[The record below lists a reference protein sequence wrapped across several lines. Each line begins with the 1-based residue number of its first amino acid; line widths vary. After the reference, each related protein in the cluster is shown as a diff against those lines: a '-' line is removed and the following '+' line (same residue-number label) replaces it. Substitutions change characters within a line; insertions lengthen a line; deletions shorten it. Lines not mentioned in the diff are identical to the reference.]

1 MHMNNQDFEHQSNQG
16 GLEVPNIAPRREG
29 GARPPRRTA
38 PSRAAQQRMEELR
51 YRTSR
56 VEASFEEDEDSAY
69 ADAAASSMS
78 GAGQT
83 HRTDGAYDRTAERT
97 NAQGRRMDDAM
108 VAGVQGRRNG
118 HPRMSDEMS
127 ANAPRQRVGD
137 MRMNHD
143 VSNTAQGL
151 RANASAGAGNAP
163 RRARG
168 RKKTNWGRR
177 VMAGI
182 LVLVVIIGGFFGC
195 SAVKSFGQSKYWT
208 VAVFGVD
215 SRDGNLGAGALS
227 DVIMLASI
235 NRKTGDVNLTSV
247 YRDTYLQIDDEGK
260 YHKIN
265 EAYFKGGPK
274 QVIAALNRNFDL
286 DVDDYVTFNWKAVAE
301 GLNVLGGV
309 DLDISDKE
317 FAYINAFIT
326 ETVQGTGLGSVQ
338 LEHSGMNHLDGVQAV
353 AYARLRLMDTDFNRT
368 ARQRKVLELAMQ
380 KAKAASKKTLV
391 ATAMEVMPDIQTSI
405 GADDILD
412 IAKTV
417 KKYNIQNAV
426 GFPFSRDTTNVGK
439 MNVVVPATL
448 VSNVAQLH
456 PYLYGDD
463 ATGYTPSAKVQEISA
478 HIQKKT
484 GIGELPNADIPKIGG
499 GTGVTKAAEGAAN
512 SGDSGKSGNSGQNP
526 AAAVETPA
534 PETAAAAESESALE
548 STEVTADEQT
558 TEEESTI
565 EELSKNE
572 PEASDKNTSFGNG
585 GSNGNSD
592 TNVPSDKHTSSG
604 KADSSDQNDSSDRHN
619 GGTSVKETSRH
630 SAEPGSS
637 SVKETENAGPEVGPV
652 APPQTTEAGPIA
664 ETAA

>member
-1 MHMNNQDFEHQSNQG
+1 MIRKYMNQDFEHQNNQN

-56 VEASFEEDEDSAY
+56 VEASFEEDEDGAY
-69 ADAAASSMS
+69 ADAAASSMGS
-78 GAGQT
+78 V
-83 HRTDGAYDRTAERT
+83 
-97 NAQGRRMDDAM
+97 AQGRRADSDA
-108 VAGVQGRRNG
+108 QSRRREN
-118 HPRMSDEMS
+118 PRMSDAMS
-127 ANAPRQRVGD
+127 ASARRQRVGNT
-137 MRMNHD
+137 RMDDD
-143 VSNTAQGL
+143 VPTAAQGL
-151 RANASAGAGNAP
+151 RSSGAAGTGNAP

-168 RKKTNWGRR
+168 RRKANWGRR

-195 SAVKSFGQSKYWT
+195 SAVKSLGQSKYWT

-274 QVIAALNRNFDL
+274 QAIATLNRNFDL
-286 DVDDYVTFNWKAVAE
+286 DIDDYVTFNWKAVAE

-391 ATAMEVMPDIQTSI
+391 ATAMTVMPDIQTSI

-456 PYLYGDD
+456 PFLYGDD
-463 ATGYTPSAKVQEISA
+463 AAGYTPSAKVQEISA

-499 GTGVTKAAEGAAN
+499 GTGVTKAPEGAAN
-512 SGDSGKSGNSGQNP
+512 SGDSGNSGNSGQNQ
-526 AAAVETPA
+526 AAAVETTA

-548 STEVTADEQT
+548 STEATADAET
-558 TEEESTI
+558 TEEESSI
-565 EELSKNE
+565 EELSKE
-572 PEASDKNTSFGNG
+572 ESKKDAQSDKPGASDKNE
-585 GSNGNSD
+585 D
-592 TNVPSDKHTSSG
+592 SDKNASSG
-604 KADSSDQNDSSDRHN
+604 KNDSSEKN
-619 GGTSVKETSRH
+619 ESSVKETSRH
-630 SAEPGSS
+630 SEEPGSS

>member
-1 MHMNNQDFEHQSNQG
+1 MHMNNQDFEQHSNQG

-56 VEASFEEDEDSAY
+56 VEASFEEDEGSAY
-69 ADAAASSMS
+69 ADAATSSMS
-78 GAGQT
+78 GAGQP
-83 HRTDGAYDRTAERT
+83 HHTDGAYDRTAERT

-108 VAGVQGRRNG
+108 YAGAQSRRNG
-118 HPRMSDEMS
+118 HPLMSNEMS
-127 ANAPRQRVGD
+127 TNARRQRVEN
-137 MRMNHD
+137 MRMDHD
-143 VSNTAQGL
+143 MSTTAQGL
-151 RANASAGAGNAP
+151 RANGASGAGNAP

-168 RKKTNWGRR
+168 RKRANWGRR

-195 SAVKSFGQSKYWT
+195 SAVKSLGQSKYWT

-274 QVIAALNRNFDL
+274 QAIATLNRNFDL
-286 DVDDYVTFNWKAVAE
+286 DIDDYVTFNWKAVAE

-380 KAKAASKKTLV
+380 KAKAASKKTLA
-391 ATAMEVMPDIQTSI
+391 ATAMTVMPDIQTSI
-405 GADDILD
+405 GADDILN

-456 PYLYGDD
+456 PFLYGDD
-463 ATGYTPSAKVQEISA
+463 AAGYTPSAKVQEISA

-499 GTGVTKAAEGAAN
+499 GTGVTKAPEAAAN
-512 SGDSGKSGNSGQNP
+512 SGDSGNSRNSGQNQ
-526 AAAVETPA
+526 AVETAA
-534 PETAAAAESESALE
+534 PETAAAAESESVLE
-548 STEVTADEQT
+548 STEVTTEEQT

-565 EELSKNE
+565 EELSKDE
-572 PEASDKNTSFGNG
+572 HSDKPEASDKNTSFGNG

-592 TNVPSDKHTSSG
+592 SNVSSDKHTSSG

-619 GGTSVKETSRH
+619 GGTSVKET
-630 SAEPGSS
+630 
-637 SVKETENAGPEVGPV
+637 ENAGPEVGPV

>member
-1 MHMNNQDFEHQSNQG
+1 MIRKYMNQDFEHQNNQN

-56 VEASFEEDEDSAY
+56 VEASFEEDEDN
-69 ADAAASSMS
+69 AATSPMS
-78 GAGQT
+78 GVGQT
-83 HRTDGAYDRTAERT
+83 HRTDGTYDRTAERT

-108 VAGVQGRRNG
+108 VAGAQGKRNG

-127 ANAPRQRVGD
+127 ANARRQRVGNT
-137 MRMNHD
+137 RMDHD

-151 RANASAGAGNAP
+151 RANGASGAGNAP

-168 RKKTNWGRR
+168 RRKANWGRR

-195 SAVKSFGQSKYWT
+195 SAVKSLGQSKYWT

-215 SRDGNLGAGALS
+215 SRDGNLDAGALS

-274 QVIAALNRNFDL
+274 QAIATLNRNFDL
-286 DVDDYVTFNWKAVAE
+286 DIDDYVTFNWKAVAE

-380 KAKAASKKTLV
+380 KAKAASKKTLM

-456 PYLYGDD
+456 PFLYGDD
-463 ATGYTPSAKVQEISA
+463 AAGYTPSAKVQEISA

-512 SGDSGKSGNSGQNP
+512 SGDSGNSGNSGQNQ
-526 AAAVETPA
+526 AAAVETAA
-534 PETAAAAESESALE
+534 PETAAESESVLE
-548 STEVTADEQT
+548 STEATAEDHT

-565 EELSKNE
+565 EELSKEESKKDE
-572 PEASDKNTSFGNG
+572 PSDKPEDSDKNENSDKNA
-585 GSNGNSD
+585 SNG
-592 TNVPSDKHTSSG
+592 K
-604 KADSSDQNDSSDRHN
+604 NDSPDQSA
-619 GGTSVKETSRH
+619 SVVKETSRH

-637 SVKETENAGPEVGPV
+637 SVKETENAGSEVGPV

>member
-69 ADAAASSMS
+69 ADAAASSMGS
-78 GAGQT
+78 T
-83 HRTDGAYDRTAERT
+83 
-97 NAQGRRMDDAM
+97 AQGRRADSSAGDAM
-108 VAGVQGRRNG
+108 YAGAQSRRNG
-118 HPRMSDEMS
+118 NPRMSDEMS
-127 ANAPRQRVGD
+127 AAARRQRVGNT
-137 MRMNHD
+137 RMND
-143 VSNTAQGL
+143 DAPTAAQGL
-151 RANASAGAGNAP
+151 RSNGAAGAGKAP

-168 RKKTNWGRR
+168 RRKANWGRR

-195 SAVKSFGQSKYWT
+195 SAVKSLGQSKYWT

-265 EAYFKGGPK
+265 EAYLKGGPK
-274 QVIAALNRNFDL
+274 QAIAALNRNFDL
-286 DVDDYVTFNWKAVAE
+286 DIDDYVTFNWKAVAE

-391 ATAMEVMPDIQTSI
+391 ATAMTVMPDIQTSI

-456 PYLYGDD
+456 PFLYGDD
-463 ATGYTPSAKVQEISA
+463 AAGFTPSAKVQEISA

-499 GTGVTKAAEGAAN
+499 GTGVTKAPEAAAN
-512 SGDSGKSGNSGQNP
+512 SGDSGNSGNSAQNQ
-526 AAAVETPA
+526 AAAVETAA

-548 STEVTADEQT
+548 STEATADAET
-558 TEEESTI
+558 KEEESSI
-565 EELSKNE
+565 EELSKE
-572 PEASDKNTSFGNG
+572 ESKKDEQSDKPGASDKNEH
-585 GSNGNSD
+585 
-592 TNVPSDKHTSSG
+592 SDKNASSG
-604 KADSSDQNDSSDRHN
+604 KNDSSEKNDS
-619 GGTSVKETSRH
+619 SVKETSRH
-630 SAEPGSS
+630 SEEPGSS
-637 SVKETENAGPEVGPV
+637 SVKETGNAGPEVGPV
-652 APPQTTEAGPIA
+652 APPQIA

>member
-1 MHMNNQDFEHQSNQG
+1 MHMNNQDFEHQNNQN

-69 ADAAASSMS
+69 ADAAASSMGS
-78 GAGQT
+78 AAQGRRA
-83 HRTDGAYDRTAERT
+83 DGTYERAAVRP
-97 NAQGRRMDDAM
+97 NAQGRSADSGA
-108 VAGVQGRRNG
+108 QSRRSEN
-118 HPRMSDEMS
+118 PRMSGEMS
-127 ANAPRQRVGD
+127 ASARRQRVGND
-137 MRMNHD
+137 D
-143 VSNTAQGL
+143 VPTAAQGL
-151 RANASAGAGNAP
+151 RSNGAAGDGNAP

-168 RKKTNWGRR
+168 RRKANWGRR

-195 SAVKSFGQSKYWT
+195 SAVKSLGQSKYWT

-247 YRDTYLQIDDEGK
+247 YRDTYLQIDEEGK

-274 QVIAALNRNFDL
+274 QAIATLNRNFDL
-286 DVDDYVTFNWKAVAE
+286 DIDDYVTFNWKAVAE

-391 ATAMEVMPDIQTSI
+391 ATAMTVMPDIQTSI

-456 PYLYGDD
+456 PFLYGDD
-463 ATGYTPSAKVQEISA
+463 AAGYTPSAKVQEISA

-499 GTGVTKAAEGAAN
+499 GTGVTKAPEAAAN
-512 SGDSGKSGNSGQNP
+512 NGDSRNSGNSGQNQ
-526 AAAVETPA
+526 AVETAA

-548 STEVTADEQT
+548 STEATADAET
-558 TEEESTI
+558 TEDESTI
-565 EELSKNE
+565 EELSKE
-572 PEASDKNTSFGNG
+572 ESKKDAQSDKPGDSDKNA
-585 GSNGNSD
+585 
-592 TNVPSDKHTSSG
+592 SSG
-604 KADSSDQNDSSDRHN
+604 KNDSSEKNDS
-619 GGTSVKETSRH
+619 SVKETSRH
-630 SAEPGSS
+630 SEEPGSS
-637 SVKETENAGPEVGPV
+637 SVKETGNAGPEVGPV

>member
-1 MHMNNQDFEHQSNQG
+1 MHMNNQDFEHQNNQG

-69 ADAAASSMS
+69 ADAAASMGS
-78 GAGQT
+78 AT
-83 HRTDGAYDRTAERT
+83 
-97 NAQGRRMDDAM
+97 QGRRADSDA
-108 VAGVQGRRNG
+108 QSRRREN
-118 HPRMSDEMS
+118 PRMSDAMS
-127 ANAPRQRVGD
+127 ASARRQRVGNT
-137 MRMNHD
+137 RMDDD
-143 VSNTAQGL
+143 VPTAAQGL
-151 RANASAGAGNAP
+151 RSSGAAGTGNAP

-168 RKKTNWGRR
+168 RRKANWGRR

-195 SAVKSFGQSKYWT
+195 SAVKSLGQSKYWT

-274 QVIAALNRNFDL
+274 QAIATLNRNFDL
-286 DVDDYVTFNWKAVAE
+286 DIDDYVTFNWKAVAE

-391 ATAMEVMPDIQTSI
+391 ATAMTVMPDIQTSI

-456 PYLYGDD
+456 PFLYGDD
-463 ATGYTPSAKVQEISA
+463 AAGYTPSAKVQEISA

-499 GTGVTKAAEGAAN
+499 GTGVTKAPEGAAN
-512 SGDSGKSGNSGQNP
+512 SGDSGNSGNSGQNQ
-526 AAAVETPA
+526 AAAVETTA

-548 STEVTADEQT
+548 STEATADAET
-558 TEEESTI
+558 TEEESSI
-565 EELSKNE
+565 EELSKE
-572 PEASDKNTSFGNG
+572 ESKKDAQSDKPGASDKNE
-585 GSNGNSD
+585 D
-592 TNVPSDKHTSSG
+592 SDKNASSG
-604 KADSSDQNDSSDRHN
+604 KNDSSEKNDS
-619 GGTSVKETSRH
+619 SVKETSRH
-630 SAEPGSS
+630 SEEPGSS
-637 SVKETENAGPEVGPV
+637 SVKETGNAGPEVGPV

>member
-1 MHMNNQDFEHQSNQG
+1 MHMNNQDFEHQNNQN

-69 ADAAASSMS
+69 ADAAASMGSV
-78 GAGQT
+78 
-83 HRTDGAYDRTAERT
+83 
-97 NAQGRRMDDAM
+97 AQGRRADGTYERAA
-108 VAGVQGRRNG
+108 VRPNVQGRSADSGAQSRRSEN
-118 HPRMSDEMS
+118 PRMSGEMS
-127 ANAPRQRVGD
+127 ASARRQRVGND
-137 MRMNHD
+137 D
-143 VSNTAQGL
+143 VPTAAQGL
-151 RANASAGAGNAP
+151 RSNGAAGAGNAP

-168 RKKTNWGRR
+168 RRKANWGRR

-195 SAVKSFGQSKYWT
+195 SAVKSLGQSKYWT

-274 QVIAALNRNFDL
+274 QAIATLNRNFDL
-286 DVDDYVTFNWKAVAE
+286 DIDDYVTFNWKAVAE

-391 ATAMEVMPDIQTSI
+391 ATAMTVMPDIQTSI

-456 PYLYGDD
+456 PFLYGDD
-463 ATGYTPSAKVQEISA
+463 AAGYTPSAKVQEISA

-499 GTGVTKAAEGAAN
+499 GTGVTKAPEAVAN
-512 SGDSGKSGNSGQNP
+512 NGDSGNSGNSAQNQ
-526 AAAVETPA
+526 AAAVETAA
-534 PETAAAAESESALE
+534 PETAAAAESESALA
-548 STEVTADEQT
+548 STEATADAET
-558 TEEESTI
+558 TEEESSI
-565 EELSKNE
+565 EELSKE
-572 PEASDKNTSFGNG
+572 ESKKDEQSDKPGDSDKNA
-585 GSNGNSD
+585 
-592 TNVPSDKHTSSG
+592 SSG
-604 KADSSDQNDSSDRHN
+604 KNDSSEKNDS
-619 GGTSVKETSRH
+619 TVKETSRH
-630 SAEPGSS
+630 SEEPGSS

>member
-69 ADAAASSMS
+69 ADAATSPMS

-83 HRTDGAYDRTAERT
+83 HRTDGAYDRAAERT
-97 NAQGRRMDDAM
+97 TAQGRRIDDAM
-108 VAGVQGRRNG
+108 YAGAQSRRNG
-118 HPRMSDEMS
+118 
-127 ANAPRQRVGD
+127 NT
-137 MRMNHD
+137 RMNHD
-143 VSNTAQGL
+143 MSTTAQGL
-151 RANASAGAGNAP
+151 RASTSAGAGNAP

-168 RKKTNWGRR
+168 RKRANWGRR

-182 LVLVVIIGGFFGC
+182 LVLIVIIGGFFGC
-195 SAVKSFGQSKYWT
+195 SAVKSLGQSTYWT

-274 QVIAALNRNFDL
+274 QAIAALNRNFDL
-286 DVDDYVTFNWKAVAE
+286 DIDDYVTFNWKAVAE

-391 ATAMEVMPDIQTSI
+391 ATAMTVMPDIQTSI

-448 VSNVAQLH
+448 ASNVAQLH
-456 PYLYGDD
+456 PFLYGDD
-463 ATGYTPSAKVQEISA
+463 AAGYTPSAKVQEISA

-484 GIGELPNADIPKIGG
+484 GIGELANADIPKIGG
-499 GTGVTKAAEGAAN
+499 GTGVTKAPEAAAN
-512 SGDSGKSGNSGQNP
+512 SGDSGNSGNSGQNQ
-526 AAAVETPA
+526 AAAVETAA
-534 PETAAAAESESALE
+534 PETAAAAESETTLE

-565 EELSKNE
+565 EELSKGE
-572 PEASDKNTSFGNG
+572 ESKKDVPSEKPGASDKTE
-585 GSNGNSD
+585 D
-592 TNVPSDKHTSSG
+592 SDKTSNR
-604 KADSSDQNDSSDRHN
+604 KNDSSDQSDS
-619 GGTSVKETSRH
+619 SVKETSRH
-630 SAEPGSS
+630 SEEPGSS
-637 SVKETENAGPEVGPV
+637 SVKETENAGPV

>member
-1 MHMNNQDFEHQSNQG
+1 MKHKYMNQDFEHQNNQN

-38 PSRAAQQRMEELR
+38 PSRAAQQRMDELR

-69 ADAAASSMS
+69 ADAAAASMGS
-78 GAGQT
+78 AAQGRRA
-83 HRTDGAYDRTAERT
+83 DGTYERAAVRP
-97 NAQGRRMDDAM
+97 NAQGRSADSGA
-108 VAGVQGRRNG
+108 QSRRSEN
-118 HPRMSDEMS
+118 PRMSGEMS
-127 ANAPRQRVGD
+127 ASARRQRVGND
-137 MRMNHD
+137 D
-143 VSNTAQGL
+143 VPTAAQGL
-151 RANASAGAGNAP
+151 RSNGAAGAGNAP

-168 RKKTNWGRR
+168 RRKANWGRR

-195 SAVKSFGQSKYWT
+195 SAVKSLGQSKYWT

-247 YRDTYLQIDDEGK
+247 YRDTYLQIDEEGK

-274 QVIAALNRNFDL
+274 QAIATLNRNFDL
-286 DVDDYVTFNWKAVAE
+286 DIDDYVTFNWKAVAE

-391 ATAMEVMPDIQTSI
+391 ATAMTVMPDIQTSI

-456 PYLYGDD
+456 PFLYGDD
-463 ATGYTPSAKVQEISA
+463 AAGYTPSAKVQEISA

-499 GTGVTKAAEGAAN
+499 GTGVTKAPEAAAN
-512 SGDSGKSGNSGQNP
+512 SGDSGNSGNSAQNQ
-526 AAAVETPA
+526 AAAVETAA
-534 PETAAAAESESALE
+534 PETAAAAESESVLE
-548 STEVTADEQT
+548 STEAADST
-558 TEEESTI
+558 TKEEESTI
-565 EELSKNE
+565 EELSKE
-572 PEASDKNTSFGNG
+572 ESKKDEQSDKPGASDKNE
-585 GSNGNSD
+585 D
-592 TNVPSDKHTSSG
+592 SDKNASSE
-604 KADSSDQNDSSDRHN
+604 KNDS
-619 GGTSVKETSRH
+619 SVKETSRH
-630 SAEPGSS
+630 SEEPGSS
-637 SVKETENAGPEVGPV
+637 SLKETENAGPEVGPV

>member
-1 MHMNNQDFEHQSNQG
+1 
-16 GLEVPNIAPRREG
+16 
-29 GARPPRRTA
+29 
-38 PSRAAQQRMEELR
+38 
-51 YRTSR
+51 
-56 VEASFEEDEDSAY
+56 
-69 ADAAASSMS
+69 
-78 GAGQT
+78 
-83 HRTDGAYDRTAERT
+83 
-97 NAQGRRMDDAM
+97 
-108 VAGVQGRRNG
+108 
-118 HPRMSDEMS
+118 MSDEMS
-127 ANAPRQRVGD
+127 ANARRQRIGND
-137 MRMNHD
+137 D
-143 VSNTAQGL
+143 VPTAAQGL
-151 RANASAGAGNAP
+151 RSNGAAGAGNAP

-168 RKKTNWGRR
+168 RRKANWGRR

-195 SAVKSFGQSKYWT
+195 SAVKSLGQSKYWT

-274 QVIAALNRNFDL
+274 QAIATLNRNFDL
-286 DVDDYVTFNWKAVAE
+286 DIDDYVTFNWKAVAE

-391 ATAMEVMPDIQTSI
+391 ATAMTVMPDIQTSI

-456 PYLYGDD
+456 PFLYGDD
-463 ATGYTPSAKVQEISA
+463 AAGYTPSAKVQEISA

-499 GTGVTKAAEGAAN
+499 GTGVTKAPEAAAN
-512 SGDSGKSGNSGQNP
+512 SGDSGNSGNSAQNQ
-526 AAAVETPA
+526 AAAVETAA
-534 PETAAAAESESALE
+534 PETAAAAESESVLE
-548 STEVTADEQT
+548 STEAADST
-558 TEEESTI
+558 TKEEESTI
-565 EELSKNE
+565 EELSKGDE
-572 PEASDKNTSFGNG
+572 AKKDEPSDKPEASDKNE
-585 GSNGNSD
+585 D
-592 TNVPSDKHTSSG
+592 SDKNASSG
-604 KADSSDQNDSSDRHN
+604 KNDS
-619 GGTSVKETSRH
+619 SVKETSRH
-630 SAEPGSS
+630 SKEPGNS

>member
-1 MHMNNQDFEHQSNQG
+1 MHMNNQDFEHQNNQG

-69 ADAAASSMS
+69 ADAAASSMGS
-78 GAGQT
+78 A
-83 HRTDGAYDRTAERT
+83 
-97 NAQGRRMDDAM
+97 AQGRRTDGTYERAA
-108 VAGVQGRRNG
+108 VRPNVQGRSADSGAQSRRNG
-118 HPRMSDEMS
+118 NPRMSDEIS
-127 ANAPRQRVGD
+127 ADARRQRVGNT
-137 MRMNHD
+137 RMDDD
-143 VSNTAQGL
+143 VPTAAQGL
-151 RANASAGAGNAP
+151 RSNGAAGAGNAP

-168 RKKTNWGRR
+168 RRKANWGRR

-195 SAVKSFGQSKYWT
+195 SAVKSLGQSKYWT

-247 YRDTYLQIDDEGK
+247 YRDTYLQIDEEGK

-274 QVIAALNRNFDL
+274 QAIATLNRNFDL
-286 DVDDYVTFNWKAVAE
+286 DIDDYVTFNWKAVAE

-391 ATAMEVMPDIQTSI
+391 ATAMTVMPDIQTSI

-456 PYLYGDD
+456 PFLYGDD
-463 ATGYTPSAKVQEISA
+463 AAGYTPSAKVQEISA

-499 GTGVTKAAEGAAN
+499 GTGVTKAPEAAAN
-512 SGDSGKSGNSGQNP
+512 NGDSGNSGNSAQNQ
-526 AAAVETPA
+526 AAAVETAA

-548 STEVTADEQT
+548 STEAADST
-558 TEEESTI
+558 TKEEESTI
-565 EELSKNE
+565 EELSKDE
-572 PEASDKNTSFGNG
+572 SKKDAQSDKPGASDKNE
-585 GSNGNSD
+585 D
-592 TNVPSDKHTSSG
+592 SDKNASSE
-604 KADSSDQNDSSDRHN
+604 KNDS
-619 GGTSVKETSRH
+619 TVKETSRH
-630 SAEPGSS
+630 SEEPGSS

>member
-69 ADAAASSMS
+69 ADAAASMGSATQ
-78 GAGQT
+78 G
-83 HRTDGAYDRTAERT
+83 HRADSD
-97 NAQGRRMDDAM
+97 AQSRR
-108 VAGVQGRRNG
+108 REN
-118 HPRMSDEMS
+118 PRMSDAMS
-127 ANAPRQRVGD
+127 ASARRQRVGNT
-137 MRMNHD
+137 RMDDD
-143 VSNTAQGL
+143 VPTAAQGL
-151 RANASAGAGNAP
+151 RSSGAAGTGNAP

-168 RKKTNWGRR
+168 RRKANWGRR

-195 SAVKSFGQSKYWT
+195 SAVKSLGQSKYWT

-274 QVIAALNRNFDL
+274 QAIATLNRNFDL
-286 DVDDYVTFNWKAVAE
+286 DIDDYVTFNWKAVAE

-391 ATAMEVMPDIQTSI
+391 ATAMTVMPDIQTSI

-456 PYLYGDD
+456 PFLYGDD
-463 ATGYTPSAKVQEISA
+463 AAGYTPSAKVQEISA

-499 GTGVTKAAEGAAN
+499 GTGVTKAPEAAAN
-512 SGDSGKSGNSGQNP
+512 NEDSGNSGNSAQNQ
-526 AAAVETPA
+526 AAAVETAA
-534 PETAAAAESESALE
+534 PETAAAAESESVLE
-548 STEVTADEQT
+548 STEATADAET
-558 TEEESTI
+558 KEEESSI
-565 EELSKNE
+565 EELSKE
-572 PEASDKNTSFGNG
+572 ESKKDEQSDKPGTSDKNE
-585 GSNGNSD
+585 D
-592 TNVPSDKHTSSG
+592 SDKNASSE
-604 KADSSDQNDSSDRHN
+604 KNDS
-619 GGTSVKETSRH
+619 SVKETSRH
-630 SAEPGSS
+630 SEEPGSS
-637 SVKETENAGPEVGPV
+637 SVKETGNAGPEVGPV

>member
-1 MHMNNQDFEHQSNQG
+1 MHMNNQDFENNNRQN

-69 ADAAASSMS
+69 ADAAV
-78 GAGQT
+78 
-83 HRTDGAYDRTAERT
+83 RP
-97 NAQGRRMDDAM
+97 NAQGRRS
-108 VAGVQGRRNG
+108 NG
-118 HPRMSDEMS
+118 
-127 ANAPRQRVGD
+127 A
-137 MRMNHD
+137 
-143 VSNTAQGL
+143 
-151 RANASAGAGNAP
+151 AGAGNAP

-168 RKKTNWGRR
+168 RRKANWGRR

-195 SAVKSFGQSKYWT
+195 SAVKSLGQSKYWT

-274 QVIAALNRNFDL
+274 QAIAALNRNFDL

-391 ATAMEVMPDIQTSI
+391 ATAMTVMPDIQTSI

-456 PYLYGDD
+456 PFLYGDD
-463 ATGYTPSAKVQEISA
+463 AAGYTPSAKVQEISA

-499 GTGVTKAAEGAAN
+499 GTGVTKAPEAAAN
-512 SGDSGKSGNSGQNP
+512 SGDSGNSGNSAQNQ
-526 AAAVETPA
+526 AAAVETAA

-548 STEVTADEQT
+548 STEATADAET
-558 TEEESTI
+558 KEEESSI
-565 EELSKNE
+565 EELPKDESKKGE
-572 PEASDKNTSFGNG
+572 QSDKPGDSDKNAPNG
-585 GSNGNSD
+585 
-592 TNVPSDKHTSSG
+592 K
-604 KADSSDQNDSSDRHN
+604 NDSSEKN
-619 GGTSVKETSRH
+619 GSSIKETSRH
-630 SAEPGSS
+630 SEEPGSS
-637 SVKETENAGPEVGPV
+637 SVKETEKAGPEVGPV